1 MLTHSYENLLFQ
13 VSLHMNLTQPPV
25 PRTSSI
31 NGSSP
36 TQPLY
41 VMLMS
46 TYTGQ
51 PQPPPPAL
59 SAQPALGTTRHSEHH
74 RGPFDTIRRTVWT
87 NTKPQTAQHSCRPSG
102 ALCQIVQGPART
114 SDDPGRSVWLC
125 VHNMELHIMH
135 NFHTHLSSTTL
146 SHL

>member
-1 MLTHSYENLLFQ
+1 MLTRLYENMLFQ

-25 PRTSSI
+25 PGTSAI

-51 PQPPPPAL
+51 PQPPPPTL
-59 SAQPALGTTRHSEHH
+59 STQPALGTTRHSEHH

-87 NTKPQTAQHSCRPSG
+87 NTKP
-102 ALCQIVQGPART
+102 
-114 SDDPGRSVWLC
+114 
-125 VHNMELHIMH
+125 
-135 NFHTHLSSTTL
+135 
-146 SHL
+146 